1 MAKHEERACA
11 AIVCDVL
18 GARWRRIEDSH
29 DFDIVFP
36 DGRVDYLEVSA
47 FTNERIEGRWRQTP
61 DPRRSSLASTWT
73 LHVTGW
79 ADLRTVQQ
87 EAEPHLTTLESHDL
101 SQYFAGDHYTLLA
114 RLEPDLDHDF
124 EPTHPVA
131 IASAAL
137 LKIGV
142 EDATSLTGQGESVI
156 ELARSV
162 STIGTPTEL
171 INSAV
176 RSVADKLDNIA
187 KLTSTVARTHLFIP
201 IRMPG
206 GGVRSAVHQGPP
218 PEAPQI
224 NSAIGRVWLLGRGE
238 QVLFL
243 DQGGSWQGAPF
254 NPRVFSNPEAWSQA

>member
-18 GARWRRIEDSH
+18 GARWRRIQDSH
-29 DFDIVFP
+29 DFDVVFP

-87 EAEPHLTTLESHDL
+87 EAEPHLATLEIHGL
-101 SQYFAGDHYTLLA
+101 SKYFAGDHYTLLA
-114 RLEPDLDHDF
+114 RLEPDLDQDV
-124 EPTHPVA
+124 EPTHPLA

-137 LKIGV
+137 LTLGV
-142 EDATSLTGQGESVI
+142 EDATMLPSQAEPII

-162 STIGTPTEL
+162 STIGSPTEL
-171 INSAV
+171 VNSAV
-176 RSVADKLDNIA
+176 RSVANKLDNIA

-206 GGVRSAVHQGPP
+206 GGAGSAVQHGPP

-224 NSAIGRVWLLGRGE
+224 DSAIGRVWLLGRGAR
-238 QVLFL
+238 VLFL
-243 DQGGSWQGAPF
+243 DSGGSWQGAAF
-254 NPRVFSNPEAWSQA
+254 NPRVFDDPEAWRQA